1 VEVIMK
7 YVLLYKKDDKNIII
21 QQIMP
26 DGTRPIYNT
35 AIYEMV
41 EFDTEAEMLQYIT
54 DNDLEI
60 VEVEDDN

>member
-1 VEVIMK
+1 MK
-7 YVLLYKKDDKNIII
+7 YVLLYKKADKNIIM

-41 EFDTEAEMLQYIT
+41 EFDTEAEMASYIE
-54 DNDLEI
+54 DNYLDK
-60 VEVEDDN
+60 DFRCKMQ

>member
-1 VEVIMK
+1 MK

-35 AIYEMV
+35 AIYKMA
-41 EFDTEAEMLQYIT
+41 EFDTEAEMLTYIE
-54 DNDLEI
+54 DNNLEI
-60 VEVEDDN
+60 VEVENGID

>member
-1 VEVIMK
+1 MK
-7 YVLLYKKDDKNIII
+7 YVLLYKKADKNIII

-41 EFDTEAEMLQYIT
+41 EFDTEAAMQTYIEE
-54 DNDLEI
+54 NELIPKE
-60 VEVEDDN
+60 EQ

>member
-1 VEVIMK
+1 MK
-7 YVLLYKKDDKNIII
+7 YVLLHKKADKNIIMC
-21 QQIMP
+21 QQMP

-41 EFDTEAEMLQYIT
+41 EFDTEAEMLTYIE
-54 DNDLEI
+54 DNNLEI

>member
-1 VEVIMK
+1 MK

>member
-1 VEVIMK
+1 MK
-7 YVLLYKKDDKNIII
+7 YVLLHKKDDKNIII

>member
-1 VEVIMK
+1 MK

-41 EFDTEAEMLQYIT
+41 EFETEAEMAEYIAE
-54 DNDLEI
+54 NELIAKPQEEI
-60 VEVEDDN
+60 TE

>member
-1 VEVIMK
+1 MK

-21 QQIMP
+21 QQILP

-41 EFDTEAEMLQYIT
+41 EFDTEAEMLTYIE
-54 DNDLEI
+54 DNNLEI

>member
-1 VEVIMK
+1 MK
-7 YVLLYKKDDKNIII
+7 YVLLYKKDDKNIIM

-41 EFDTEAEMLQYIT
+41 EFDTEAEMLTYIAE
-54 DNDLEI
+54 NELIAEPQEMVNEI
-60 VEVEDDN
+60 N

>member
-1 VEVIMK
+1 MK

-35 AIYEMV
+35 AVYKMV
-41 EFDTEAEMLQYIT
+41 EFDTEAEMLQYID
-54 DNDLEI
+54 DNNLEI
-60 VEVEDDN
+60 VEVEDEIN

>member
-1 VEVIMK
+1 MK
-7 YVLLYKKDDKNIII
+7 YVLLYKKADKNIIM
-21 QQIMP
+21 QQTMP
-26 DGTRPIYNT
+26 ADTRPIYNS
-35 AIYEMV
+35 AIQMV

>member
-1 VEVIMK
+1 MK
-7 YVLLYKKDDKNIII
+7 YVLLYKKADKNIIM

-41 EFDTEAEMLQYIT
+41 EFETEAEMLTYIAENELIAEPQEM
-54 DNDLEI
+54 DNEI
-60 VEVEDDN
+60 N

>member
-1 VEVIMK
+1 MK
-7 YVLLYKKDDKNIII
+7 YVLLYKKADKNIII

-41 EFDTEAEMLQYIT
+41 EFDTEAEMLQYID
-54 DNDLEI
+54 DNNLEI
-60 VEVEDDN
+60 VEVEDEIN